1 MSENEAVSGSDSGG
15 LVEVTEG
22 EWAGWSTWRGDAF
35 EDRAGPFYERREE
48 DGTYVAAFRAEARH
62 MNGAGF
68 MHGGCLMT
76 FADSAIFT
84 IASEEVRGSPCVTMN
99 LAGDFLDAAQKGQL
113 IEARGEVTRG
123 GGKTVYVR
131 GIATADGKPVLSF
144 TAIIRKLSRRKI

>member
-1 MSENEAVSGSDSGG
+1 MSENEAVGSSGG
-15 LVEVTEG
+15 LIAVTEG

-35 EDRAGPFYERREE
+35 EQRAGPFYEKRGE
-48 DGTYVAAFRAEARH
+48 DGKRVTAFRAEARH

-84 IASEEVRGSPCVTMN
+84 IASDEMAGAHGVTMN
-99 LAGDFLDAAQKGQL
+99 LSGDFLDAAREGQM

-123 GGKTVYVR
+123 GGKTIYVR
-131 GIATADGKPVLSF
+131 GIVTADDLPVLSF
-144 TAIIRKLSRRKI
+144 TGIIRKVGPRKN